1 MDNEIQLDL
10 PGLNEPC
17 LTIPQIAM
25 VFGIAPSKIRRAIA
39 RGDLKPFTI
48 GTSRAL
54 LRPSDI
60 VRLIEANRVTTKPKP
75 KLTR

>member
-1 MDNEIQLDL
+1 MDKEIQLDL

-17 LTIPQIAM
+17 FTIPKIAK
-25 VFGIAPSKIRRAIA
+25 VFGVAPSKIRRAIA

-60 VRLIEANRVTTKPKP
+60 VRLINANRAKTKSE
-75 KLTR
+75 L